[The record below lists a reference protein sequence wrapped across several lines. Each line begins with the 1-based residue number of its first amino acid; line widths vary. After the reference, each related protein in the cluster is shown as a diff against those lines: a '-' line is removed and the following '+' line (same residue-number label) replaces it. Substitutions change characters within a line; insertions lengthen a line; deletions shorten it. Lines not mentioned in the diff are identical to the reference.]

1 MNCAPWKQNLRSRW
15 NFITTSPSNMA
26 VVMKNDQLKWRQKHA
41 VFPRRL
47 LNASTFTVVL
57 LCSSNSVKNCEHSVA
72 NATENS
78 PPQSATAWLLLC
90 PKYSIPTFRLHF
102 WGRSTAFF
110 VCYFRAGGRNLGKST
125 HLINGV
131 HPHTKSRNPIVLP
144 SSSATEWLYPE
155 RTSSLTESSFCLS
168 RYQACQRIHY
178 CHWGGEAGRSGAR
191 PVLQFKDN
199 RSAFTRYG
207 QGFPR
212 LRSIVC
218 TFSQWELVV

>member
-1 MNCAPWKQNLRSRW
+1 MQYFRGVCSMLALS
-15 NFITTSPSNMA
+15 
-26 VVMKNDQLKWRQKHA
+26 
-41 VFPRRL
+41 
-47 LNASTFTVVL
+47 L
-57 LCSSNSVKNCEHSVA
+57 LCCRA
-72 NATENS
+72 A
-78 PPQSATAWLLLC
+78 ATAWKIVSTVLPTLLKIHLLKA
-90 PKYSIPTFRLHF
+90 PLHGCRYALNIQFLHLAFTF

-144 SSSATEWLYPE
+144 SSSATEWIYPE